1 MTAPAA
7 VVCPVCGA
15 NEVKLV
21 RERRQVAADDG
32 TTLEFDDELT
42 RCQMCGVDY
51 YTRDQSL
58 ASSRA
63 RASVLRAHEGLLSPQ
78 EIRAIRDRLGYTQ
91 AQLEQVLGVGRKTV
105 VRWEKGTVRQSRLAD
120 RFLRTLAAH
129 PNIVVYDTAVSA
141 SVNAIAPGAGM
152 QAAYGY
158 VNAVAHGGVI
168 DAGYVYA
175 GVLPQGVYGYTTIP
189 MFIAGG
195 VLETRTLG
203 SVQINR
209 PTEEETW
216 ELDLAA
222 ANSVLAE
229 AA

>member
-15 NEVKLV
+15 NEVELV
-21 RERRQVAADDG
+21 RERRQIAADDG
-32 TTLEFDDELT
+32 TTLDFDDELT
-42 RCQMCGVDY
+42 RCKKCGVDY

-58 ASSRA
+58 ASSRS
-63 RASVLRAHEGLLSPQ
+63 RAAVLRAYEGLLSPQ

-129 PNIVVYDTAVSA
+129 PNIVVYNTGVFA
-141 SVNAIAPGAGM
+141 SVNAIGPGAPM
-152 QAAYGY
+152 QTAYAY
-158 VNAVAHGGVI
+158 SVPHGGLM
-168 DAGYVYA
+168 DAGYA
-175 GVLPQGVYGYTTIP
+175 HASAQQQGVYVYASTS
-189 MFIAGG
+189 MFIPG
-195 VLETRTLG
+195 VALQTQALG
-203 SVQINR
+203 AVQLNR
-209 PTEEETW
+209 ATDKDETW
-216 ELDLAA
+216 ELNLAA
-222 ANSVLAE
+222 ANSFLAE

>member
-1 MTAPAA
+1 MTAPVA

-15 NEVKLV
+15 NELELA

-32 TTLEFDDELT
+32 TTLEFDDEFT
-42 RCQMCGVDY
+42 RCRKCGVDH

-63 RASVLRAHEGLLSPQ
+63 RASVLRAYEGLLSPQ
-78 EIRAIRDRLGYTQ
+78 EIRAIRDHLGYTQ

-120 RFLRTLAAH
+120 RFLRALAAN

-141 SVNAIAPGAGM
+141 SANAIASSVAM
-152 QAAYGY
+152 QAAFGY
-158 VNAVAHGGVI
+158 VNAVAHGGIV
-168 DAGYVYA
+168 DT
-175 GVLPQGVYGYTTIP
+175 VYGPLLPGAHVYTSTS
-189 MFIAGG
+189 MFISGAA
-195 VLETRTLG
+195 LQTHALG
-203 SVQINR
+203 PVQVER
-209 PTEEETW
+209 ATEEETW
-216 ELDLAA
+216 ELNVVA
-222 ANSVLAE
+222 ANSVFAE